1 MRAAV
6 DAWARRAAK
15 VQPRHIR
22 RYPDRRVNVN
32 DYIDSILSFKP
43 NPYMTAYAFYYRIAA
58 QYKVDNNAF
67 IFPVFDTI
75 TGRLT
80 ALYPI
85 NANRIELVE
94 YAGDMYVR
102 MTFNT
107 GTIWTCPYE
116 QIIHIRRHYKD
127 NDIFGSD
134 NRPLFPVLETANAFN
149 QSMGIFAKLVAVIRG
164 ILKVSQ
170 VTKSEDLNKRRDD
183 FIKDNL
189 RMENNGAGVI
199 VTDSKYD
206 YTPLTE
212 KQVPIPVGQLEY
224 VRREVYD
231 YFGVNDAIVQNKE
244 TPDQRDAYYQGEI
257 APFYMQMSQAFTNCL
272 FTDREQDFGNEV
284 LFELDRLQFEALT
297 NRVTAAQF
305 LTNIGAATLDQ
316 ILEIFG
322 FPPIGGDEGARRVQT
337 LNMVNAALAD
347 KYQVGDPTPTPSPA
361 PLPEPTP
368 TPAPADENGE

>member
-1 MRAAV
+1 
-6 DAWARRAAK
+6 
-15 VQPRHIR
+15 
-22 RYPDRRVNVN
+22 
-32 DYIDSILSFKP
+32 
-43 NPYMTAYAFYYRIAA
+43 MTAYAFYYRLAA

-67 IFPVFDTI
+67 VFPVFDEM
-75 TGRLT
+75 GRLT

-102 MTFNT
+102 MNFNT
-107 GTIWTCPYE
+107 GTVWTCPYE

-127 NDIFGSD
+127 NDIFGD
-134 NRPLFPVLETANAFN
+134 NNRPLLPVLETANAFN

-183 FIKDNL
+183 FIRDNL
-189 RMENNGAGVI
+189 RMENNGAGII

-206 YTPLTE
+206 YTPLNE
-212 KQVPIPVGQLEY
+212 KQTPIPVGQLEY

-231 YFGVNDAIVQNKE
+231 YIGVNDAIVQNKA
-244 TPDQRDAYYQGEI
+244 TPQEIDAFYQGEVS
-257 APFYMQMSQAFTNCL
+257 PFYMQMTQAFTNCI
-272 FTDREQDFGNEV
+272 FTERERGFGNEI

-297 NRVTAAQF
+297 NRVSAAQF

-322 FPPIGGDEGARRVQT
+322 FPPIGGEEGARRVQT
-337 LNMVNAALAD
+337 LNMVNADLAD
-347 KYQVGDPTPTPSPA
+347 KYQVGDNPPTPP
-361 PLPEPTP
+361 
-368 TPAPADENGE
+368 GEKEEKEDTK